1 MKNDDNISNTLIV
14 FFDKVV
20 RLWSLFL
27 FLIILI
33 KVFFISNTAIISKNI
48 FYVTGIISIISTLLL
63 IWQEKRRAKL

>member
-1 MKNDDNISNTLIV
+1 MKRNDSISNILIV

-33 KVFFISNTAIISKNI
+33 KIFFMSNTAIISKNI
-48 FYVTGIISIISTLLL
+48 FYVTGIISVVSALLL
-63 IWQEKRRAKL
+63 IWPEKRRAKL

>member
-1 MKNDDNISNTLIV
+1 MKNHDNISNTLIV

-33 KVFFISNTAIISKNI
+33 KIFFMSNTSIISKNI
-48 FYVTGIISIISTLLL
+48 FYVTGIISVISALLL
-63 IWQEKRRAKL
+63 IWQEKRRAKV

>member
-1 MKNDDNISNTLIV
+1 MKRNDSISNILIV

-20 RLWSLFL
+20 RFWSLFL

-33 KVFFISNTAIISKNI
+33 KIFVMSNTAIISKNI
-48 FYVTGIISIISTLLL
+48 FYATGIISVVSALLL

>member
-1 MKNDDNISNTLIV
+1 MKNNDNISNTLIV

-33 KVFFISNTAIISKNI
+33 KIFFMSNTAIISKNI
-48 FYVTGIISIISTLLL
+48 FYVTGIISVISALLL
-63 IWQEKRRAKL
+63 IWQEKRRTKL